1 MPQTPRVTALQ
12 RGGRRDVQG
21 VNPIQELNEALK
33 PLSKLYDAGV
43 EMYASNEY
51 RKGQNE
57 LLRAAANVNRDMME
71 KSLLYAAQN
80 REVDRSNPIAGL
92 LMDQSNPFRQAGRVN
107 QASQWVASQTAG
119 QFRAEWTRMAGAL
132 QALDPSN
139 PAVTAVQAK
148 ITNQLANAFGLDE
161 FSPGFQ
167 QYVLPQVNKSW
178 EWFQKQQLA
187 AHTKYQKA
195 VGARQTADMLSSAL
209 LSSNGVTDQKW
220 IEMIA
225 QQMASY
231 GLSGEPQEMIR
242 KAMLMTA
249 QRLALM
255 QTDPAN
261 AQAAQI
267 ALARLNN
274 MPSGIFDEAGQPIK
288 VSEAYGM
295 DLLSDRAEISR
306 DVKTLRDNRKAAA
319 TDAVEMDPTFQE
331 TIGLDP
337 QSPRWQSAFD
347 KLRANPAYEALSD
360 AELRKILNDQSKAA
374 ESWQGVT
381 FDAQAVDGFIF
392 SQQNAF
398 GSEWDEGSA
407 NQTFRQLIENAPQS
421 ERRRLQEKW
430 EQVRQDKRAEAKGD
444 IDSTLMRDV
453 VDRKIK
459 ALTERLFPD
468 QKAELLRWMNENP
481 GGDIVEYLGSVDAQ
495 KAELIQAA
503 RRSYM
508 SDGIRKIR
516 SETAKRQGRL
526 DPADQLD
533 AWEKTW
539 TQNRESYMPDP
550 GPQPATP
557 APATGGN
564 SSEAKPPLPT
574 QFYSPSQ
581 AVPEEAIRSGQQIY
595 EAGEINGLLTTMANG
610 GQAPT
615 QFKRSARAA
624 GMTPGE
630 FLLRQAGLAGFEI
643 PPQMEK
649 KIEQRCSLSQTPPS
663 PLHCNFPVPAHP
675 SPLLRS
681 APLGR
686 PARDL
691 TLSGSATRKSSI

>member
-21 VNPIQELNEALK
+21 VNPIQELNEALR

-57 LLRAAANVNRDMME
+57 LLKAAANVNRDMME

-319 TDAVEMDPTFQE
+319 QDAVEMDPTFQG

-337 QSPRWQSAFD
+337 QSPGWQSAFD
-347 KLRANPAYEALSD
+347 TLRANPAYADLSD
-360 AELRKILNDQSKAA
+360 AELRKMLDDQSEAA

-381 FDAQAVDGFIF
+381 YDVQAADNFILE
-392 SQQNAF
+392 QEENF
-398 GSEWDEGSA
+398 GSNWKEAEA
-407 NQTFRQLIENAPQS
+407 NARFRQIIQNAPQS
-421 ERRRLQEKW
+421 ERRRLQERW
-430 EQVRQDKRAEAKGD
+430 RRLREDKRSEARGE
-444 IDSTLMRDV
+444 IDSTLM
-453 VDRKIK
+453 
-459 ALTERLFPD
+459 
-468 QKAELLRWMNENP
+468 N
-481 GGDIVEYLGSVDAQ
+481 DIVDKKVRALVAQVFPTEGAEIIRWLNQNPDGDLIEYLGSVDAQ
-495 KAELIQAA
+495 KAEVIEAA
-503 RRSYM
+503 RREYRAA
-508 SDGIRKIR
+508 GARLIRER
-516 SETAKRQGRL
+516 STGGQLTPEKQAEIWEEVWKRDKDL
-526 DPADQLD
+526 YLPVPA
-533 AWEKTW
+533 
-539 TQNRESYMPDP
+539 
-550 GPQPATP
+550 
-557 APATGGN
+557 APANPGTTAAPASGN

-595 EAGEINGLLTTMANG
+595 EAGELNGLLTIVANG

-649 KIEQRCSLSQTPPS
+649 KILRQSNQSMGMQQSLVAMAPGRGPLSQSTG
-663 PLHCNFPVPAHP
+663 V
-675 SPLLRS
+675 LLNILTGS
-681 APLGR
+681 AP
-686 PARDL
+686 
-691 TLSGSATRKSSI
+691 SYTRTFVG